1 MNHRIEYR
9 LRSKDRVSVYFCI
22 FILFLTSMELWI
34 AWAGRDVYIDSVVG
48 LCLFF
53 LIKMNRIKLNMDQK
67 NIFAFLFLFIS
78 AAFLKWSNKSE
89 ARIIGEMTGYILPI
103 SLIIFLNDNDRVKC
117 LKYIVKWFAI
127 LLVPA
132 MITYILCQ
140 TVGLPSLGTIMVN
153 DNDIQTERYLLK
165 ENYFFCTMYAIG
177 ETVRFNGPFNEPG
190 HLGMMS
196 AFLLFADGF
205 KFHKK
210 STWIIFLAL
219 LMTLSLSGYILAFV
233 GFLFLKYYNGKIK
246 MNVMLPFLIFIVA
259 GYLYGVYYNDGE
271 NIINERIISRF
282 EYDEERGIVGN
293 NRVRGDI
300 HLYFLS
306 LLSDPD
312 LLMFG
317 YDYETVHKWAYEGS
331 RGTGIEMFIVRFGIL
346 GFILSL
352 SFYFVCFLYDRPKKA
367 AALYLIFVFL
377 MLLQRS
383 YWYWASWLICYL
395 YGFTLWT
402 KEQQYRNNKQNEECL
417 ENE

>member
-9 LRSKDRVSVYFCI
+9 LRSKDHVSVYFCI

-78 AAFLKWSNKSE
+78 AAFLKWSNLSE

-127 LLVPA
+127 LLIPA

-233 GFLFLKYYNGKIK
+233 GFLFSKYYNGKIK

-293 NRVRGDI
+293 NRVQGDI

-306 LLSDPD
+306 LLSDPY

-317 YDYETVHKWAYEGS
+317 YDYETVHQWAYEGS
-331 RGTGIEMFIVRFGIL
+331 RGTGMEMFIVRFGIV

-402 KEQQYRNNKQNEECL
+402 KNPNKK
-417 ENE
+417 